1 MKLRCLGSGS
11 SGNCYILENNSE
23 VLVIEAGISFMAVKK
38 ALDFNI
44 SRIVGVVVSHQ
55 HGDHSKYSAEYE
67 KAGIPVFRP
76 YESDMER
83 QVRTYGE
90 FVIKSFLLVHDVPC
104 CGFLIRHLEAGNVLY
119 VSDTEYI
126 KYRFRDLSHIICE
139 CNYDEDCID
148 KDLPNYAHILQGH
161 MSLNTCKGFIAENKS
176 AALRNVI
183 LCHLS
188 MRNAD
193 ADKCEKEIKGVVD
206 DSVIVGIAEKG
217 MVFDLNLK
225 GVGYER

>member
-1 MKLRCLGSGS
+1 MKFRCLGSGS
-11 SGNCYILENNSE
+11 SGNCYILENDSE
-23 VLVIEAGISFMAVKK
+23 ALIIEAGIPFMTVKK

-44 SRIVGVVVSHQ
+44 NKIVGVLVSHQ
-55 HGDHSKYSAEYE
+55 HLDHAKYSAEYE
-67 KAGIPVFRP
+67 KAGIPVFKP
-76 YESDMER
+76 YESDIER

-90 FVIKSFLLVHDVPC
+90 FVIKSFPLVHDVPC
-104 CGFLIRHLEAGNVLY
+104 CGFLIQHPETGRVLY
-119 VSDTEYI
+119 ASDTEYI
-126 KYRFRDLSHIICE
+126 KYRFRDLSHIMIE
-139 CNYDEDCID
+139 CNYDDDSID
-148 KDLPNYAHILQGH
+148 KDLPNYAHVLQGH
-161 MSLNTCKGFIAENKS
+161 MSLNTCKGFIAANKS
-176 AALRNVI
+176 ASLRNVI

-193 ADKCEKEIKGVVD
+193 ADKFEKEIKEVVD